1 MSFTVVPHVI
11 SLFVAY
17 TRLRSTLQLAA
28 TAMQERSNSDTFR
41 ELYEAAQLEM
51 EAPRAASISEEPGPA
66 HSTSVRLPWVSRR
79 DDDGASF
86 NPLMF

>member
-1 MSFTVVPHVI
+1 MFIPHVI

-17 TRLRSTLQLAA
+17 TRLRSTLQLSA
-28 TAMQERSNSDTFR
+28 TAMQERSTSNTFR